1 MSDGLYTLLR
11 RRMAAERVGPDDP
24 VAVAELHKRLLPY
37 HTCRDS
43 LGYATKAEYDVAMLR
58 LLADEAR
65 VAVAEPALRE
75 AVRAEIRQPEPGL
88 AFLHRYAASEIRLK
102 DVPPLREPSD
112 GGDGSEGRG
121 GEDAGDRGASALRA
135 AGAFTPGVDPATG
148 APPTDLG
155 TDTCR
160 ECAARLPAAEGA
172 RFCPSCGAD
181 QAVPTCGACGAEI
194 EKGWRYC
201 AFCGKLQADDPS

>member
-1 MSDGLYTLLR
+1 MNEGLYTLLR

-43 LGYATKAEYDVAMLR
+43 LGFATKAEYDVAMLR

-88 AFLHRYAASEIRLK
+88 AFLHRFAASEVRLK
-102 DVPPLREPSD
+102 DAPPLPASPD
-112 GGDGSEGRG
+112 GENGGAESER
-121 GEDAGDRGASALRA
+121 RASALRA
-135 AGAFTPGVDPATG
+135 AGAFTPGADPA
-148 APPTDLG
+148 AAVPEAAANA
-155 TDTCR
+155 CR
-160 ECAARLPAAEGA
+160 ECAAPLPAVEGA
-172 RFCPSCGAD
+172 RFCPTCGAD
-181 QAVPTCGACGAEI
+181 QVVPTCGACGAEV
-194 EKGWRYC
+194 ERGWRYC
-201 AFCGKLQADDPS
+201 AFCGKLQADDPG